1 MIPFGDAYAC
11 VTCDELF
18 HVLYV
23 FRMGKDRVG
32 GLVMRVIGIGMVGRV
47 VVVGRGGMVVGVT
60 HALLLLL
67 LRMLVHVDHLLHLFL
82 LCLQV
87 ALLHRVITTSLHLHF
102 LQQQEGIITR
112 LEV

>member
-1 MIPFGDAYAC
+1 
-11 VTCDELF
+11 
-18 HVLYV
+18 
-23 FRMGKDRVG
+23 
-32 GLVMRVIGIGMVGRV
+32 MRVIDIGMVGRV

>member
-1 MIPFGDAYAC
+1 
-11 VTCDELF
+11 
-18 HVLYV
+18 
-23 FRMGKDRVG
+23 MGKDRVG

-47 VVVGRGGMVVGVT
+47 VVVVGRAGMVVGVT
-60 HALLLLL
+60 HALLLLLLL

-82 LCLQV
+82 LQV
-87 ALLHRVITTSLHLHF
+87 ALLHRVITTSLHLPF

>member
-1 MIPFGDAYAC
+1 
-11 VTCDELF
+11 
-18 HVLYV
+18 
-23 FRMGKDRVG
+23 
-32 GLVMRVIGIGMVGRV
+32 MRVIGIGMVGRV
-47 VVVGRGGMVVGVT
+47 VVVVGRAGMVVGVT
-60 HALLLLL
+60 HALLL